1 MARGPRPTLES
12 LLTGRAIAGEDAGT
26 SALIE
31 RLRPARAR
39 GHFTRGE
46 LLLVARWKSPR
57 ALPLVASN
65 SPARV
70 RRATTAALRAE
81 SERERLE
88 SLVAL
93 HGVSVPTA
101 SAALTLI
108 DPERYGVIDIR
119 VWRLLHSVGAVDQ
132 NPRGANFTAAQWE
145 RFLAVIRGLATRH
158 AVQARAIERTLFAI
172 HVESHT
178 GRLYDAPRR
187 PRARTESVSR

>member
-1 MARGPRPTLES
+1 MARRPRPTLDT
-12 LLTGRAIAGEDAGT
+12 LLDARAIADEDEGT

-31 RLRPARAR
+31 RLRPARVR

-46 LLLVARWKSPR
+46 ILIVARWKSPR
-57 ALPLVASN
+57 SQPLVASN

-70 RRATTAALRAE
+70 RRATAAALRAE

-93 HGVSVPTA
+93 RGISVPTA

-119 VWRLLHSVGAVDQ
+119 VWRLLHSVGAVEG
-132 NPRGANFTAAQWE
+132 NPRGAQFTFAQWE
-145 RFLAVIRGLATRH
+145 QFLAVIRGLATLN
-158 AVQARAIERTLFAI
+158 AVSARAIERTLFAI
-172 HVESHT
+172 HVESHK
-178 GRLYDAPRR
+178 GRLYEVPRR
-187 PRARTESVSR
+187 PRPRREGVST

>member
-1 MARGPRPTLES
+1 MARVPRPTLES
-12 LLTGRAIAGEDAGT
+12 ILAGRAIADEDPGT
-26 SALIE
+26 SALVE
-31 RLRPARAR
+31 RLGPARVR
-39 GHFTRGE
+39 GHLTRGE

-70 RRATTAALRAE
+70 RRATAAALRAPN
-81 SERERLE
+81 ERVRLE

-119 VWRLLHSVGAVDQ
+119 VWRLLHAVGAVDQ

-145 RFLAVIRGLATRH
+145 QFLSVIRDLSGRH
-158 AVQARAIERTLFAI
+158 AVSARAIERTLFAM
-172 HVESHT
+172 HVESHR

-187 PRARTESVSR
+187 PRPRTGSVST